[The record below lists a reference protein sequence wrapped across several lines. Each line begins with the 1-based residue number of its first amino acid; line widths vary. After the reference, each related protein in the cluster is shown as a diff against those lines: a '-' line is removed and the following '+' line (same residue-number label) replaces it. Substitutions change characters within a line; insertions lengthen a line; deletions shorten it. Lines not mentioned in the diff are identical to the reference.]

1 MVNRSREKVALIVFL
16 ILVIVGFGGLASY
29 LAVGHTWNVAASN
42 IDDAT
47 GSMEGYTTIIFKG
60 LTPPA
65 PTNTQSKTPSSSTQG
80 ATAGS
85 SSTTPSSSD
94 PSSDGSDSG
103 ANASASSGGSAAN
116 PSVSTENSASSTSPS
131 SESSSSSTTA
141 PTGTDAA
148 ASAPGTTTTKKPA
161 LTVADVQKNYE
172 DKNATVFSIDVETLS
187 LYGEGLI
194 IQKGTQRFGIFSI
207 VSTDSLEKIEK
218 QIEYFKSYK
227 VDFIVAVVPEKRL
240 VTSISGIDIVI
251 STANEDLFVMGETIK
266 GTFYVDSPEVGSVG
280 VILISPS
287 RVVSAKV
294 IQEL

>member
-1 MVNRSREKVALIVFL
+1 M
-16 ILVIVGFGGLASY
+16 
-29 LAVGHTWNVAASN
+29 
-42 IDDAT
+42 
-47 GSMEGYTTIIFKG
+47 
-60 LTPPA
+60 
-65 PTNTQSKTPSSSTQG
+65 
-80 ATAGS
+80 
-85 SSTTPSSSD
+85 
-94 PSSDGSDSG
+94 
-103 ANASASSGGSAAN
+103 
-116 PSVSTENSASSTSPS
+116 
-131 SESSSSSTTA
+131 
-141 PTGTDAA
+141 
-148 ASAPGTTTTKKPA
+148 
-161 LTVADVQKNYE
+161 TVADVQKSYE

-187 LYGEGLI
+187 LYSEGLI

-207 VSTDSLEKIEK
+207 ASTDSLEKIEK
-218 QIEYFKSYK
+218 QIEYFKKYK